1 MKDIENDEVIG
12 KLIANLMIDISINRL
27 VNKALAQL
35 LQDKGVATK
44 EEIDK
49 YMSDFA
55 SAQSEELLQKM
66 IADLMTR
73 LQKA

>member
-35 LQDKGVATK
+35 LQDNGGCDKGRDRQV
-44 EEIDK
+44 
-49 YMSDFA
+49 YV
-55 SAQSEELLQKM
+55 
-66 IADLMTR
+66 
-73 LQKA
+73 

>member
-49 YMSDFA
+49 YMSQFA